1 MPIHKIVNAR
11 RKFLLAAVFLVTG
24 KVELEQCMI
33 IRSETSSDIAA
44 IDDLTRRA
52 FLPMAFSDGSEAS
65 IITALRGAGH
75 LTLSLVAEEGGVIIG
90 HIAFSPLTIGDAI
103 EGWFSLGPV
112 SVEPERQRSG
122 IGRRL
127 WQAALL
133 IFANT
138 RRSVLP

>member
-1 MPIHKIVNAR
+1 
-11 RKFLLAAVFLVTG
+11 
-24 KVELEQCMI
+24 
-33 IRSETSSDIAA
+33 
-44 IDDLTRRA
+44 
-52 FLPMAFSDGSEAS
+52 MAFSDGSEAS

-127 WQAALL
+127 VASGVAHFREHAALGIAL
-133 IFANT
+133 IGDPQIYSRFGFESDGQLTYKDVPRNLVQRITLSGPHSIGEMRFVDAFEMQG
-138 RRSVLP
+138 